1 MLDRKPALERQP
13 PGTARMKPA
22 RIRHQFLL
30 DSELSQKLDQ
40 LSRDP
45 SATKSAIVAKAVQSF
60 IDRRGESELDR
71 RYGKRLDRLSRDLDH
86 IRRDT
91 EMILESLALFIRFSI
106 TLHAHTQ
113 VPDKATQ
120 AVAQERF
127 QKFVEQVGRQIASG
141 KRSLRNET
149 GGGGVE

>member
-1 MLDRKPALERQP
+1 
-13 PGTARMKPA
+13 MKPP

-30 DSELSQKLDQ
+30 DSELSEKLAQ
-40 LSRDP
+40 LSRNP
-45 SATKSAIVAKAVQSF
+45 STTKSEIVAKAVQAF
-60 IDRRGESELDR
+60 IDQRGENELDR

-86 IRRDT
+86 VRRDA

-106 TLHAHTQ
+106 TLHAHTP
-113 VPDKATQ
+113 VPDRATQ

-141 KRSLRNET
+141 KRSLRDENS
-149 GGGGVE
+149 GGGVQ

>member
-1 MLDRKPALERQP
+1 MQQRRQI
-13 PGTARMKPA
+13 GTSRMKPP

-30 DSELSQKLDQ
+30 DSELSEKLAQ
-40 LSRDP
+40 LSRNP
-45 SATKSAIVAKAVQSF
+45 STTKSEIVAKAVQAF
-60 IDRRGESELDR
+60 IDQRGENELDR

-86 IRRDT
+86 VRRDA

-106 TLHAHTQ
+106 TLHAHTP
-113 VPDKATQ
+113 VPDRATQ

-141 KRSLRNET
+141 KRSLRDENS
-149 GGGGVE
+149 GGGVQ